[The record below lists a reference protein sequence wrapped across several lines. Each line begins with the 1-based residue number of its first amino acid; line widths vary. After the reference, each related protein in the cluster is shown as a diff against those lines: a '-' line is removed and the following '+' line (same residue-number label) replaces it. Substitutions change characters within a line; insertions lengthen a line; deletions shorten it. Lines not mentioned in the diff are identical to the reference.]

1 MRLSPPTAL
10 RGCDRWIRR
19 IFKMSHATLIVCAA
33 VVIWSAG
40 CAPTYEQRHAAIQ
53 AEYDQ
58 EMAKIH
64 AKYDAMARKNQQES
78 ADCIRHLTSLAIGSS
93 ALELKGVYCKPSKIN
108 TTKTGTATLDQWVYE
123 FPDNQTVYMYYRNG
137 NLTAVQY

>member
-1 MRLSPPTAL
+1 
-10 RGCDRWIRR
+10 
-19 IFKMSHATLIVCAA
+19 MSHATLIVCAA

-64 AKYDAMARKNQQES
+64 AKYDAMARKNRQES
-78 ADCIRHLTSLAIGSS
+78 ADWYQASYIAGDRKLGIR
-93 ALELKGVYCKPSKIN
+93 
-108 TTKTGTATLDQWVYE
+108 TKRDLL
-123 FPDNQTVYMYYRNG
+123 QTVKNQHHQNRDG
-137 NLTAVQY
+137 DS